1 MATKKQQKEPFFQ
14 NLSSDLLQEEN
25 NFAPRKPD
33 KNPKKQKIHSDR
45 HQFSF
50 PKLSNKTLKKVFSGK
65 KILPLIILYLFSFP
79 SLFGGFYEQG
89 GYQGFY
95 FFEETQKKEEKS
107 TIKKDSLPKTPEEA
121 LVFLKSEKARLEALQ
136 ALAICNPTKENLTNF
151 FEQRNQM
158 IGLASNFADQGMFTL
173 LERADLGPD
182 PKFPKNDFGIEFRK
196 NLEQSKQKETLK
208 NLGEQFFLLVV
219 GEGGEPW
226 SEMAATIG
234 ETFANATKW
243 TVRFLS
249 LNGEKSTSDLKT
261 EFNRSLLEKISLRE
275 TPSFFMIDPQN
286 ETIIPVGS
294 GAPSVSL
301 LFETILEQASRH
313 ALLENSYD

>member
-1 MATKKQQKEPFFQ
+1 MSAPATRIF
-14 NLSSDLLQEEN
+14 
-25 NFAPRKPD
+25 
-33 KNPKKQKIHSDR
+33 
-45 HQFSF
+45 
-50 PKLSNKTLKKVFSGK
+50 
-65 KILPLIILYLFSFP
+65 
-79 SLFGGFYEQG
+79 
-89 GYQGFY
+89 
-95 FFEETQKKEEKS
+95 
-107 TIKKDSLPKTPEEA
+107 
-121 LVFLKSEKARLEALQ
+121 
-136 ALAICNPTKENLTNF
+136 ENLTKF

-196 NLEQSKQKETLK
+196 NLEQSEQKETLK
-208 NLGEQFFLLVV
+208 SLGEKFFLLVV

>member
-1 MATKKQQKEPFFQ
+1 M
-14 NLSSDLLQEEN
+14 
-25 NFAPRKPD
+25 
-33 KNPKKQKIHSDR
+33 
-45 HQFSF
+45 
-50 PKLSNKTLKKVFSGK
+50 
-65 KILPLIILYLFSFP
+65 
-79 SLFGGFYEQG
+79 
-89 GYQGFY
+89 
-95 FFEETQKKEEKS
+95 
-107 TIKKDSLPKTPEEA
+107 
-121 LVFLKSEKARLEALQ
+121 FLKSEKARLEALQ
-136 ALAICNPTKENLTNF
+136 ALAICNPTKENLTKL

-196 NLEQSKQKETLK
+196 NLEQSEQKETLK
-208 NLGEQFFLLVV
+208 SLGEKFFLLVV

-261 EFNRSLLEKISLRE
+261 EFNRSLLEKTSLRE

-301 LFETILEQASRH
+301 LFETILEQASHH